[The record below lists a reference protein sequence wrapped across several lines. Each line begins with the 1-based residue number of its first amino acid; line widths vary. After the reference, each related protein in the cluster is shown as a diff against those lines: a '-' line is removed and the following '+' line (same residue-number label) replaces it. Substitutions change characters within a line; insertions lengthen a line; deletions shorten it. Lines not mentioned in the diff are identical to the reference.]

1 MLVDTLRTDPVRRR
15 ADRRLLVLA
24 ALAVVAVA
32 TYLLIDVR
40 GSWAFAL
47 RLRGWTILTM
57 LLVGYAVAV
66 STVLFQTVATNRIL
80 TPSIMGFDAL
90 YALIQTALV
99 AALGAASLTRVP
111 TAAQFA
117 LEVGL
122 MVGFSQPLH
131 E

>member
-80 TPSIMGFDAL
+80 TPSIMGFEAL
-90 YALIQTALV
+90 YSLIQTPPSSPSRS
-99 AALGAASLTRVP
+99 G
-111 TAAQFA
+111 
-117 LEVGL
+117 
-122 MVGFSQPLH
+122 
-131 E
+131 